1 MTYTTIEDPVLIQK
15 ALEMRESGMYVSD
28 IAKTLSEE
36 TRKRITQMALWQAF
50 ENQKKQNALEKNR
63 KNKKRRQGQN
73 GATPKLLCPK
83 CGEYLKRNYIRDIVN
98 GKQCFV
104 KSGWTCP
111 SSACDYIVKDH
122 LKLENIEEP
131 ESINELEND

>member
-1 MTYTTIEDPVLIQK
+1 MTYTTIDDPVLIQK
-15 ALEMRESGMYVSD
+15 ALKMRESSMYVSD

-36 TRKRITQMALWQAF
+36 TGKRITQMALWRTF
-50 ENQKKQNALEKNR
+50 KKQKEQHALEKNR

-83 CGEYLKRNYIRDIVN
+83 CGEYLKRNYIREIID
-98 GKQCFV
+98 GKQRFV

-111 SSACDYIVKDH
+111 SSTCDYIIKDRT
-122 LKLENIEEP
+122 
-131 ESINELEND
+131 